1 MLTETE
7 SEELTEVES
16 ESETEEE
23 SETETEEADVLDE
36 EFRLTAQAESGIEVT
51 VSGPVT
57 SLPYPVEEISLTAEE
72 VTDEEVL
79 AIWKQ
84 TLEEAGANAEEAF
97 LLDITLWHDE
107 EEIEPLGPVQ
117 VTFTGVEMEEEMED
131 DNFAVFH
138 IDVENENAEDM
149 NAVLDEE
156 GAVVLDTD
164 HFSTYGGLVKTS
176 GVTKKPQIGEYIYWD
191 LSAVGGWND
200 QGYQLGFL
208 YNKSSGGSAR
218 IEVTEKV
225 AERLGITASDITM
238 NDAKVYF
245 TMDALKSKVV
255 PVVLQSNIATARQY
269 DIYGI
274 PMLDPSSVTIFGPQ
288 EVIDSIKLVRT
299 ELLSRDNVN
308 QSFNATLPLDL
319 LDGQIH
325 SNTKE
330 VKVEVQVEK
339 YTEMDVEVPIKV
351 ADSLK
356 VRFFPEMMSVKCLV
370 AMRDYASITPEN
382 FTVAVDRQQLKAMQP
397 LLDVR
402 LASWPPT
409 VQILS
414 TRPDKVEY
422 LIVQ

>member
-1 MLTETE
+1 MTDELDRIKQKVERTNKHSAFTFLVFLVISTAAWFLVKL
-7 SEELTEVES
+7 SEDYVTQ
-16 ESETEEE
+16 T
-23 SETETEEADVLDE
+23 TFRVL
-36 EFRLTAQAESGIEVT
+36 I
-51 VSGPVT
+51 
-57 SLPYPVEEISLTAEE
+57 EE
-72 VTDEEVL
+72 VPAEKWVSSDEQFVKMSLNIDGFHTLRYKMIREPNRFVTIPLSEVPYR
-79 AIWKQ
+79 
-84 TLEEAGANAEEAF
+84 LESNN
-97 LLDITLWHDE
+97 TYS
-107 EEIEPLGPVQ
+107 
-117 VTFTGVEMEEEMED
+117 
-131 DNFAVFH
+131 
-138 IDVENENAEDM
+138 
-149 NAVLDEE
+149 
-156 GAVVLDTD
+156 
-164 HFSTYGGLVKTS
+164 FSSQY
-176 GVTKKPQIGEYIYWD
+176 
-191 LSAVGGWND
+191 
-200 QGYQLGFL
+200 
-208 YNKSSGGSAR
+208 
-218 IEVTEKV
+218 VTEKV

-274 PMLDPSSVTIFGPQ
+274 PMIDPSSVTIFGPQ

-319 LDGQIH
+319 LDGHIH